1 MKLYIFNPD
10 TDLALANNRENYMP
24 PARVR
29 QMTQELEML
38 PLWYSEAGS
47 CIFAPSGRENSEFL
61 AEAKNLFGVEAECIK
76 DITQLPC
83 NENIEITPW
92 GWNLALRRQLLGRG
106 IDESLLPTPQELAL
120 YRELSGRD
128 KDTEILRSMHPSAG
142 FTAKVIDNIEECRE
156 YAAKHP
162 RCIFKAPWSGSGK
175 GLLWC
180 WGKYD
185 DKSDGWCRRIIA
197 EQGFVVATP
206 IYEKVQDFAIE
217 YYCDGEGNLS
227 FVGYSLFSTNT
238 KGAYQGNILQSEA
251 MHRETLSQFITL
263 HELDTTDTLLREKLA
278 TIYGRKYKGYIG
290 VDMIICRTSDDTN
303 ALHPCVEVNMR
314 MNMGVLSTILTK
326 RFLAEGSRAIFS
338 IDYYPAAEEL
348 QSFLARMEKDNPRET
363 VNGKLVAGFVP
374 LVPIGKS
381 NNYIAYIKAERG
393 G

>member
-29 QMTQELEML
+29 QMTQELELL
-38 PLWYSEAGS
+38 PLWYAEADS
-47 CIFAPSGRENSEFL
+47 SIFAPSMRDNSEFL
-61 AEAKNLFGVEAECIK
+61 AEAKKLFGVEAKCIK
-76 DITQLPC
+76 ELSQLPAD
-83 NENIEITPW
+83 ENIEITPW
-92 GWNLALRRQLLGRG
+92 GWNVALRKQLLNRG
-106 IDESLLPTPQELAL
+106 VAESLLPTPQWLAK

-128 KDTEILRSMHPSAG
+128 KDTEILLSMQPSGG

-263 HELDTTDTLLREKLA
+263 HELDATDTLLREKLA